1 MKRLLWVV
9 PYMGLLLTGCGIGG
23 YSMTGMVLEKD
34 LKSIKPYLQHWE
46 KLGWALESRRQDA
59 EACGASGDSS
69 DRAGIGSTR
78 IKDAQRPG
86 ETDRETETR
95 LRQEWVHCMKG
106 KGYQWV
112 K

>member
-1 MKRLLWVV
+1 MKQGMSLWKTLSLSFLLAGCNMWV
-9 PYMGLLLTGCGIGG
+9 GLSEGRDD
-23 YSMTGMVLEKD
+23 Y
-34 LKSIKPYLQHWE
+34 LKSIKPYLQYWE
-46 KLGWALESRRQDA
+46 KPGWTLENRRQDA

-78 IKDAQRPG
+78 IKAARHPG

-95 LRQEWVHCMKG
+95 LRQEWVHCMKE
-106 KGYQWV
+106 KGYQWA

>member
-1 MKRLLWVV
+1 MKRFLWVV
-9 PYMGLLLTGCGIGG
+9 PYMGLLLTGCNTTILVASGKEFSD
-23 YSMTGMVLEKD
+23 YQ
-34 LKSIKPYLQHWE
+34 KSIKPYLQHWE